1 MNSLDWF
8 AQLLLAGIFLFAGL
22 SKFFAFQSQVSAP
35 WSALNCTCI
44 GMTRKAVCAIAILEL
59 AFALALIGSL
69 NHRLPEFLPLLAASG
84 LALLMTA
91 AGIYHDLRR
100 ESAAPVVALF
110 LLALFV
116 IVGHL
121 LG

>member
-1 MNSLDWF
+1 LVGAELHMHWHD
-8 AQLLLAGIFLFAGL
+8 AQSGL
-22 SKFFAFQSQVSAP
+22 R
-35 WSALNCTCI
+35 NCDTGAC
-44 GMTRKAVCAIAILEL
+44 V
-59 AFALALIGSL
+59 SL